1 MGLQTSKYKTFTKQV
16 YNHIMDETNI
26 DTNMDLS
33 FVLLQIHKDDL
44 LSLLLSKL
52 SEQDKIKIS
61 FMVSIYSKIDDLD
74 QSVSKVENN
83 FINLS
88 LVEFTNLGDRD
99 VECNECSGDGME
111 GCGNCD
117 GDGSIDCDMCDA
129 TGLVT
134 CDDCG
139 GDGEIDGEECFDC
152 SGVGEKTCSWC
163 GGDKS
168 EECPDCGGF
177 GETHCVI
184 CDGDGTIK
192 SAEEY
197 YDKNFI
203 QYYTINEKV
212 LDLPEDTILNQSQ
225 VDFLYQF
232 NKEPYYE
239 KAINVSSQVDID
251 DPQADY
257 DGEIYDI
264 DKIIVIDKITK
275 F

>member
-1 MGLQTSKYKTFTKQV
+1 MALQTSKYKTFTKQV

-26 DTNMDLS
+26 DMDMGVGY
-33 FVLLQIHKDDL
+33 VLHQIYKDDL

-88 LVEFTNLGDRD
+88 LVVFENLGTRD
-99 VECNECSGDGME
+99 IECPECRGDGMT
-111 GCGNCD
+111 GCENCYGN
-117 GDGSIDCDMCDA
+117 GAIDCNMCDA
-129 TGLVT
+129 TGSVT
-134 CDDCG
+134 CDNCG
-139 GDGEIDGEECFDC
+139 GDGEIDGEECSDC
-152 SGVGEKTCSWC
+152 NGMGEVTCSWC

-168 EECPDCGGF
+168 EECSDCGGF
-177 GETHCVI
+177 GDVNCVI
-184 CDGDGTIK
+184 CDNDGTIK
-192 SAEEY
+192 STEEY
-197 YDKNFI
+197 YDKNFK

-212 LDLPEDTILNQSQ
+212 LDLPEEVILNKSQ
-225 VDFLYQF
+225 VDSLYQF

-239 KAINVSSQVDID
+239 KVINVSDEVDID
-251 DPQADY
+251 NPQADY
-257 DGEIYDI
+257 DGEIYDTNN
-264 DKIIVIDKITK
+264 IIVIDKMTK